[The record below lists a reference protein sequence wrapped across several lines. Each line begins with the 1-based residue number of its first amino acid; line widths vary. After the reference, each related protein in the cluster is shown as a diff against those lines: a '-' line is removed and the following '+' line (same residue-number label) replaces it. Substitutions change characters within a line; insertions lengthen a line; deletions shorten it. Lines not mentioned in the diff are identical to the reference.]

1 MMRHTICQCL
11 LIPKFSLQWFYFIWL
26 GALVFFAIQFK
37 YKDPL
42 ASSTYMQLVKRSIYT
57 SLLALLI
64 TCLTM
69 TLYQTMLA
77 KAVATECKTTF
88 FNISASSIVSKW
100 RGMELMD
107 IIFFSSPLSTLQ
119 LILSVFH
126 LLSLVVALSYEQIV
140 DSQYISVNI
149 CHLVRVE

>member
-1 MMRHTICQCL
+1 
-11 LIPKFSLQWFYFIWL
+11 
-26 GALVFFAIQFK
+26 
-37 YKDPL
+37 
-42 ASSTYMQLVKRSIYT
+42 MQLVKCSIYT
-57 SLLALLI
+57 RLLALLI

-107 IIFFSSPLSTLQ
+107 IIFFSSPLSTVQ

-126 LLSLVVALSYEQIV
+126 LLSHVVALSYEQIV

-149 CHLVRVE
+149 CHLVRLEWLVFPSWTALSVILLLYCRFFLLYSYYPVVCHPLD